1 MDGPLGHGFV
11 KALAVPVDLRFGPAG
26 AVRLMASGGCTTA
39 GSDRLELAGVL
50 LGQER
55 LRTRAQHA
63 ATLFDADAGGRL
75 YGGMQTPLAVG
86 GRPDIRTASG
96 MDSDCQHAPPR
107 RAAAPLTTKKP

>member
-39 GSDRLELAGVL
+39 GFDRLELAGVL

-55 LRTRAQHA
+55 LRICAQHGETPFA
-63 ATLFDADAGGRL
+63 ADAGGRL
-75 YGGMQTPLAVG
+75 SGGMQTRLAVG
-86 GRPDIRTASG
+86 GRKSTSLNSKHQFASRKPS
-96 MDSDCQHAPPR
+96 SD
-107 RAAAPLTTKKP
+107 